1 MIVATRPL
9 QGGRRRRLGCCISI
23 RQACRATFPKH
34 AALKHLP
41 RSQRGQRLPCLPIC
55 LTTRAAVRSGGR
67 GECAPRAYRDY
78 TDYTDYLTAPT
89 SRQAN
94 DMRTAD
100 DYSCAPL
107 PARAATGPD
116 ANNAPYCAQPRTEP
130 TKRANKLTDGHAATV
145 TKLYVAENPGVRV
158 DARDLSQ
165 TNQRTQ
171 KEAAARRGAAAPAPS
186 EAPPLPSSPGRRSAR
201 AKRNPLREN
210 YYLGQPRAIQ

>member
-1 MIVATRPL
+1 
-9 QGGRRRRLGCCISI
+9 
-23 RQACRATFPKH
+23 
-34 AALKHLP
+34 
-41 RSQRGQRLPCLPIC
+41 
-55 LTTRAAVRSGGR
+55 VRSGGR

-107 PARAATGPD
+107 PARAATGTN

-171 KEAAARRGAAAPAPS
+171 KEAAARRGAARP
-186 EAPPLPSSPGRRSAR
+186 PPLPARRPRSSALLDGGLHEPNATH
-201 AKRNPLREN
+201 
-210 YYLGQPRAIQ
+210 

>member
-1 MIVATRPL
+1 LIVATRPL

-100 DYSCAPL
+100 DYRLRLRAPTGERSN
-107 PARAATGPD
+107 RAD

-130 TKRANKLTDGHAATV
+130 TKRANKLTDGHAVTV
-145 TKLYVAENPGVRV
+145 TKLYVAENPESRR
-158 DARDLSQ
+158 ARFI
-165 TNQRTQ
+165 TNQPAHTERGGSP
-171 KEAAARRGAAAPAPS
+171 ARRGRPRSPALLDGGLHEPN
-186 EAPPLPSSPGRRSAR
+186 ATH
-201 AKRNPLREN
+201 
-210 YYLGQPRAIQ
+210 